1 MNQQSYP
8 QHLWVTRFAQK
19 IKGKDVLQKYIRP
32 RVARSAGVCLC
43 VLAAFPCAHPAPED
57 GGGDPA
63 VYLEFESTPD
73 GRCQILSAGGKL
85 RVMRN
90 THAERAIAYRLVR
103 IFVGVQQGL
112 SAGTAPPGGEAIQLG
127 CTKVDG
133 RTQEWALERAS
144 FANAPNGAKLTR

>member
-43 VLAAFPCAHPAPED
+43 VMAALPCAHPAPED
-57 GGGDPA
+57 GNGNA
-63 VYLEFESTPD
+63 ALYLEFESKTD

-85 RVMRN
+85 QVIRN

-103 IFVGVQQGL
+103 IFVGVRQGL
-112 SAGTAPPGGEAIQLG
+112 VAGTAPPGGEAIKLG

-133 RTQEWALERAS
+133 RTQKWTIERAS
-144 FANAPNGAKLTR
+144 FTNEPNGAKLTR